1 MKDNSNWNLKF
12 NRSSKD
18 IYGRNLNSDDFKN
31 VEPPFTGDTEEQFY
45 EYISDV
51 LNSWDGEEFL
61 ENNKEHFSEEMS
73 NKLYDTFIE
82 YPTEE
87 MFDSRNKSE
96 DIVIDGGKIDDNY
109 RRYAGFNPI
118 YTPKYE

>member
-1 MKDNSNWNLKF
+1 MKLDFRARTSFTITNVTEPMTLDSEKF
-12 NRSSKD
+12 R
-18 IYGRNLNSDDFKN
+18 N

-45 EYISDV
+45 EYISEV
-51 LNSWDGEEFL
+51 LSNWEADDFL
-61 ENNKEHFSEEMS
+61 DNNKDKFTEKEQQDMW
-73 NKLYDTFIE
+73 NTFAE
-82 YPTEE
+82 YPSEE

>member
-1 MKDNSNWNLKF
+1 MKLDFRARTTFTITNVTEPMTLDSEKF
-12 NRSSKD
+12 R
-18 IYGRNLNSDDFKN
+18 N

-51 LNSWDGEEFL
+51 LSSWDGEEFL
-61 ENNKEHFSEEMS
+61 EDNKEHFS
-73 NKLYDTFIE
+73 
-82 YPTEE
+82 EE